1 MSLKLKKSLWVL
13 VKLAETGMSGGGVF
27 KKPFK
32 KVLSVAG
39 FWMSIDLAPRI
50 RIFLMRERLYKHSV
64 LSHMAGS

>member
-13 VKLAETGMSGGGVF
+13 VKLAETGMSGGGV
-27 KKPFK
+27 FK